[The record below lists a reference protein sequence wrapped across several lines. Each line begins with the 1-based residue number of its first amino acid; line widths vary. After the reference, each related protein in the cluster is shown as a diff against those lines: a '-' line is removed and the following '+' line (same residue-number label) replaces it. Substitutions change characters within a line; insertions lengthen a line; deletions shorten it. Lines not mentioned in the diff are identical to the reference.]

1 MSQENVE
8 MLHRT
13 AAAFNRGDIE
23 GALKEWAPDAVW
35 DWTNS
40 RGFNA
45 RVFRGHDDIRAL
57 WERFLETFDEVRVD
71 VEDVVEVR
79 DGLLIEENVSYF
91 RGRDGV
97 ETQAR
102 SAWLITFRDG
112 RLTSLTLYQT
122 MHEALEAAGLQE

>member
-1 MSQENVE
+1 M
-8 MLHRT
+8 
-13 AAAFNRGDIE
+13 
-23 GALKEWAPDAVW
+23 
-35 DWTNS
+35 
-40 RGFNA
+40 
-45 RVFRGHDDIRAL
+45 
-57 WERFLETFDEVRVD
+57 
-71 VEDVVEVR
+71 EVR

-122 MHEALEAAGLQE
+122 MHEALEAAVLQE